1 MNNEPEQTDNQF
13 SRTVQSAF
21 VFGARYVHH
30 RNTGG
35 TLMLTRALTEVWPKL
50 SEDIREQI
58 LRESHE
64 ASANLSDWES
74 FRKLVTTMENSHQ

>member
-1 MNNEPEQTDNQF
+1 MNNEPEQTDDQF
-13 SRTVQSAF
+13 SRAVQSAF

-35 TLMLTRALTEVWPKL
+35 TLMLTRALAEVWSKL
-50 SEDIREQI
+50 SEDIRDQI

-64 ASANLSDWES
+64 ASANLDDWEN
-74 FRKLVTTMENSHQ
+74 FRELVGEKNKHHQ